1 MLAYALYLAFVGAF
15 IAVAA
20 LGHML
25 LFSAVYPNLFGAE
38 TDAGTEQAK
47 LGERPSPR
55 APKIAA

>member
-1 MLAYALYLAFVGAF
+1 MLAYALYFAFVGAF

-25 LFSAVYPNLFGAE
+25 LFSAIYPNLFGTE
-38 TDAGTEQAK
+38 TDAGTVGAE